1 MIKDD
6 GSVIHFNNPKVNKL
20 GVFFIFPGTS
30 HHLVSDP
37 RYKLHWPPTLLLSPD
52 TQRTNV
58 SAPQAERLYLPSL
71 ISIIVLG
78 NCNNFLTCKKNS
90 VLSPLSLCQDML

>member
-20 GVFFIFPGTS
+20 GVIFPGTF

-58 SAPQAERLYLPSL
+58 SAPQAENVPSL
-71 ISIIVLG
+71 NTIIVPG
-78 NCNNFLTCKKNS
+78 NCNNLLTFKQTS
-90 VLSPLSLCQDML
+90 VLARLSLCQDLL